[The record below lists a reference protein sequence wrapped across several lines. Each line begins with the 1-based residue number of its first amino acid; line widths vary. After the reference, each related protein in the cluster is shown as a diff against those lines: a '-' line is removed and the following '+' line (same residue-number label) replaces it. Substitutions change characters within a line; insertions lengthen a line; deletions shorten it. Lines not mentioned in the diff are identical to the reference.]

1 MASFNNAFAAQLS
14 RNEELRKLKA
24 ARRAAG
30 PLIRGQ
36 YSAYRQNRG
45 ATVANAAYRGMGG
58 LAAAKFGASYPDRA
72 SAARLTNMETHGK
85 EYATRRNNRNQARVN
100 IQIAINKLIGKP
112 VATWNMGER
121 AFYSQHRVR
130 YQNAVNKTVKGGLG
144 GLRGLARLRE
154 AGRGFGARMRNRL
167 GMAGLDIRGGL
178 AMGRY
183 AGNLTAAAAARGYS
197 KFAKGA
203 GAAAKYGYRGAHAA
217 GNYPRVYGAVGRA
230 PNVATVRS
238 AVKKM
243 NEAALAARANP
254 TRTNVKQANNAATRA
269 ARLMAQVNNQL

>member
-58 LAAAKFGASYPDRA
+58 LAAAKFGASYPGRA
-72 SAARLTNMETHGK
+72 SARSLAAIGAHGA

-100 IQIAINKLIGKP
+100 LQLKINTLISKP
-112 VATWNMGER
+112 VATWNMDER

-130 YQNAVNKTVKGGLG
+130 YQNAVNKTVKGDLG

-167 GMAGLDIRGGL
+167 GMAGLGIRGGL
-178 AMGRY
+178 SLGRY

-243 NEAALAARANP
+243 NEAALTARANP
-254 TRTNVKQANNAATRA
+254 TRTNINKYNAATTRA
-269 ARLMAQVNNQL
+269 AAMMAQVNNQL

>member
-45 ATVANAAYRGMGG
+45 ATVANSAYRGMGG
-58 LAAAKFGASYPDRA
+58 LAAANFGASYPERA
-72 SAARLTNMETHGK
+72 SARSLAAMGAHGA
-85 EYATRRNNRNQARVN
+85 EYKKRANNRNQARVN
-100 IQIAINKLIGKP
+100 LQIKINTLISKP

-154 AGRGFGARMRNRL
+154 AGRGFGSRMRNRL
-167 GMAGLDIRGGL
+167 GMAGLGIRGGL
-178 AMGRY
+178 SLGRY

-197 KFAKGA
+197 KFAKGV

-254 TRTNVKQANNAATRA
+254 TRTNINKYNAATTRA
-269 ARLMAQVNNQL
+269 AAMMAQVNNQL

>member
-1 MASFNNAFAAQLS
+1 MASFNNAFASQLA
-14 RNEELRKLKA
+14 RNEELRKLA
-24 ARRAAG
+24 VARRAAR

-36 YSAYRQNRG
+36 YSAYRQTRG
-45 ATVANAAYRGMGG
+45 ANIANAGYRGLGG
-58 LAAAKFGASYPDRA
+58 QAAENWGAAYPAKASARSLAAMGAHGAEYKKRA
-72 SAARLTNMETHGK
+72 
-85 EYATRRNNRNQARVN
+85 NNRNQARVN
-100 IQIAINKLIGKP
+100 LQLKINALISKP

-167 GMAGLDIRGGL
+167 GLAGLGIRGGL
-178 AMGRY
+178 SLGRY
-183 AGNLTAAAAARGYS
+183 AGNLSAAAAAKGYS

-203 GAAAKYGYRGAHAA
+203 GAAAKYGYRGAHAL
-217 GNYPRVYGAVGRA
+217 GNYPRAYGAVGRA

-243 NEAALAARANP
+243 NQKALAAYANP
-254 TRTNVKQANNAATRA
+254 TSANIKQANTATNRA
-269 ARLMAQVNNQL
+269 AALMAQVNNQL